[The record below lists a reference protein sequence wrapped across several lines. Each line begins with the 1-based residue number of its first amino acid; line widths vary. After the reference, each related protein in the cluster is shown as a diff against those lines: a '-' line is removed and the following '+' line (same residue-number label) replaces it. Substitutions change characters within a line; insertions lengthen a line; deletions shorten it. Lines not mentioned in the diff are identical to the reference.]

1 MSKARHLF
9 DAEHPS
15 KLWLGQSGEEFVE
28 EASTAPRCVDCV
40 NLQQR
45 LGREQ
50 GNIFSTCSKTNSLER
65 FIILFFN
72 ELLQTLEILLV
83 LTSLLRH
90 ATWHLSGQ
98 DDDIGCKNRFSSTVA
113 FWLGGSSS
121 RSWFTVGIPDSMGSL
136 EGTLLQSFIPAGFVS
151 MGTMH
156 SVNGGCY

>member
-1 MSKARHLF
+1 M
-9 DAEHPS
+9 
-15 KLWLGQSGEEFVE
+15 
-28 EASTAPRCVDCV
+28 
-40 NLQQR
+40 LQ
-45 LGREQ
+45 
-50 GNIFSTCSKTNSLER
+50 NASLER

-151 MGTMH
+151 GYGDDIGKVLFTSIPLRAARVSFSWSTESLENSFH
-156 SVNGGCY
+156 AIH